1 MPIMKSLNLRFA
13 VANIRAMEDLVKAGR
28 YGSVADLVRMAVRDL
43 LVKEYYGREVEI
55 EKLIALSGQRNDT
68 YGSGDRAKG
77 YKASQKPSKPKS
89 SVTADTDET
98 EGEESEAAVSGTMGI
113 GGIATGESVPTI
125 QVKEDSSKHSK
136 HSEHSEQEDA

>member
-1 MPIMKSLNLRFA
+1 
-13 VANIRAMEDLVKAGR
+13 MEDLVKAGR

-89 SVTADTDET
+89 SVTAET
-98 EGEESEAAVSGTMGI
+98 EEESEESDAEVSGTMGI
-113 GGIATGESVPTI
+113 GEIATGESVPTI

-136 HSEHSEQEDA
+136 HSERSEQEDA